1 MSTLKHSAQEYLLR
15 GNNKVLLGDY
25 KAAIYEFTKAIIV
38 DPNFPPP
45 YTCRGAA
52 KLELRD
58 YQGAIDDCQHAIRLH
73 FQGEIDKENS
83 YDPINNH
90 GKKLNPVYG
99 RLYSIIGIAKLLM
112 GKTNDGILDLN
123 SARLLGNNDAID
135 IMKTYGRY

>member
-25 KAAIYEFTKAIIV
+25 KAAIYEFTKSIIV
-38 DPNFPPP
+38 DPNFPHP

-58 YQGAIDDCQHAIRLH
+58 YQGAIEDCQNAIRLH
-73 FQGEIDKENS
+73 FQEEIDKENS
-83 YDPINNH
+83 YDPINDH

-99 RLYSIIGIAKLLM
+99 RLYSIIGVAKLLM

>member
-38 DPNFPPP
+38 DPDFPHP

-58 YQGAIDDCQHAIRLH
+58 YVGAIEDCRHAIKLH
-73 FQGEIDKENS
+73 FQDEFEKNNDYK
-83 YDPINNH
+83 PINSN

-112 GKTNDGILDLN
+112 GKTDDGILDLN
-123 SARLLGNNDAID
+123 SARLLGNMDAID
-135 IMKTYGRY
+135 IMKTYGKY